1 MGLKLQHKLGSGF
14 TVSYWSVQRVQVNY
28 STRQASFTLLGYKDE
43 ETYRNKGAHAVTRD
57 IQMVRDAEFDTFF
70 PRDTNENI
78 LTQCYQCAP
87 AKEPLF
93 AEAAKA

>member
-1 MGLKLQHKLGSGF
+1 MGLQLKQNLPSGF
-14 TVSYWSVQRVQVNY
+14 TVTYWSVQRVQVNY

-57 IQMVRDAEFDTFF
+57 IPNVRGEEFDTFF
-70 PRDTNENI
+70 PRGANENL
-78 LTQCYQCAP
+78 LTQCYQCAL

-93 AEAAKA
+93 AEATKI